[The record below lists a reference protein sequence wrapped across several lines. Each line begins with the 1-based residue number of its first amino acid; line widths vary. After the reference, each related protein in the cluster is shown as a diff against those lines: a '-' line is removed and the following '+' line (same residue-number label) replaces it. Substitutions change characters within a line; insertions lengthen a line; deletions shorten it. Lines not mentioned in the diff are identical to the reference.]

1 VGIGLP
7 LTATVTIRA
16 CAVVM
21 LDEGAVTVNVG
32 VVLAAAVTVGVVFT
46 GVVTVT
52 EFDPVA
58 L

>member
-1 VGIGLP
+1 MP
-7 LTATVTIRA
+7 LTATVTVRA

-21 LDEGAVTVNVG
+21 LDADGVTI
-32 VVLAAAVTVGVVFT
+32 TVGVVFK

-58 L
+58 LL